1 MSEKKIL
8 YRKGETKDFDTYH
21 EKIRVKIEVLNE
33 DVARVFLV
41 DKNDIPIDDL
51 ENVVFMNV
59 ATKNEIT
66 TVLVENRKSYLITW
80 INSYELSVDAVTMS
94 ENKIL
99 YVEGETKDLDTGHE
113 NIRVKI
119 EVLNEDVARVF
130 LVDKNDIPIDD
141 LENVVFMNVATKN
154 EITTVLVENRK
165 SYLITWINSYELSVD
180 GRRIFKLKQQKE
192 QSIEIIPLSLA
203 GFIKKK

>member
-1 MSEKKIL
+1 
-8 YRKGETKDFDTYH
+8 
-21 EKIRVKIEVLNE
+21 
-33 DVARVFLV
+33 
-41 DKNDIPIDDL
+41 
-51 ENVVFMNV
+51 
-59 ATKNEIT
+59 
-66 TVLVENRKSYLITW
+66 
-80 INSYELSVDAVTMS
+80 MS

-99 YVEGETKDLDTGHE
+99 YVEGETKDFDTDHE

-154 EITTVLVENRK
+154 KVSTVLVENRK

-180 GRRIFKLKQQKE
+180 GRRIFKLNQQKG
-192 QSIEIIPLSLA
+192 Q
-203 GFIKKK
+203 

>member
-1 MSEKKIL
+1 
-8 YRKGETKDFDTYH
+8 
-21 EKIRVKIEVLNE
+21 
-33 DVARVFLV
+33 
-41 DKNDIPIDDL
+41 
-51 ENVVFMNV
+51 
-59 ATKNEIT
+59 
-66 TVLVENRKSYLITW
+66 
-80 INSYELSVDAVTMS
+80 MS

-99 YVEGETKDLDTGHE
+99 YVEGETKDFDTDRE

-154 EITTVLVENRK
+154 KISTVLVENRK

-180 GRRIFKLKQQKE
+180 GRRIFKLNQQKE
-192 QSIEIIPLSLA
+192 QRSVVVSLTR
-203 GFIKKK
+203 FFPKK

>member
-1 MSEKKIL
+1 
-8 YRKGETKDFDTYH
+8 
-21 EKIRVKIEVLNE
+21 
-33 DVARVFLV
+33 
-41 DKNDIPIDDL
+41 
-51 ENVVFMNV
+51 
-59 ATKNEIT
+59 
-66 TVLVENRKSYLITW
+66 
-80 INSYELSVDAVTMS
+80 
-94 ENKIL
+94 
-99 YVEGETKDLDTGHE
+99 
-113 NIRVKI
+113 
-119 EVLNEDVARVF
+119 VF